1 MELSLLGHRS
11 RKGMEV
17 DQQGEGEV
25 MGQSPRGDLGETKC
39 WQHLA
44 RLRQEA
50 AGAVNQNTRR
60 MF

>member
-1 MELSLLGHRS
+1 
-11 RKGMEV
+11 MEV